1 MTEVRDVKDTQS
13 ALTRDLESMYQAPIS
28 TEMGRWAKFKESF
41 RRQEQ
46 DIDDMAGLDDIER
59 ANRGVANG
67 SPLVRD
73 LKNRHL
79 QMISIGGSVGTG
91 LLIGSGSSL
100 RTGSCVDYS
109 LGSRWYHGFLHDS
122 RIGRIVCGVS
132 CEWSLLQLCYSVCR
146 FTVGICRGLELCHNV
161 AYSSSSRVGGRGDVD
176 TVLEHRY

>member
-1 MTEVRDVKDTQS
+1 MAEVRDVKDTQS

-100 RTGSCVDYS
+100 RTGGPAALIIAWGLVGTMVFSTIHA
-109 LGSRWYHGFLHDS
+109 LG
-122 RIGRIVCGVS
+122 
-132 CEWSLLQLCYSVCR
+132 
-146 FTVGICRGLELCHNV
+146 ELCV
-161 AYSSSSRVGGRGDVD
+161 EFPV
-176 TVLEHRY
+176 